1 MSKTKD
7 INKKEQR
14 GNELFCEA
22 TATLLEDL
30 DNIALDISPEEADE
44 FQEIFNKISEF
55 KKKNTCKHTSFND
68 GCNSIAAEENEIYK

>member
-1 MSKTKD
+1 MLNTKD

-44 FQEIFNKISEF
+44 FQEIFNKISEL
-55 KKKNTCKHTSFND
+55 KKMNTLKYTSSND
-68 GCNSIAAEENEIYK
+68 DCNSIAAEENERYK